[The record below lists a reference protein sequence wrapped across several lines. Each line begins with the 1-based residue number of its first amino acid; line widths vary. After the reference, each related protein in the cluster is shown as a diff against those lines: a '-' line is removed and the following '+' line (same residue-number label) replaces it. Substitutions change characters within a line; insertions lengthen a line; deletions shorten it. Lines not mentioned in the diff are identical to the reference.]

1 MIRRFERI
9 APAILLLTALAAP
22 LILYGAFR
30 AVQSNTNKV
39 VDWLPASF
47 QETADL
53 AWYRA
58 RFAGDQFVIV
68 TWEGA
73 HLGGDPSD
81 PNAAPDDPRIE
92 QLAKLLVPE
101 QEGHEPVVAEGE
113 VFSGVAAVKHTDPEA
128 PGNEV
133 RYFKNVVTA
142 RRLLDRLTAEPLEIP
157 YDEAVDRLKGSL
169 LGDDGRQTA
178 LVVTLTEEALND
190 FRKAIGRGNEKWRAL
205 HHPQGAL
212 FDAIDQVGIDKASV
226 HVGGPPVDNVAIDEE
241 GEKTL
246 IRLMGLSTLLGLIL
260 AWRALKSVKLTIMV
274 FCCGILSAAASLA
287 VIWMWGDTT
296 DAVVLAMPSLIY
308 VLAISGA
315 IHILNYYKEAI
326 EDGGMRGAAYRAL
339 AHAWKP
345 AAFCSAT
352 TAVGL
357 LSLVTSDL
365 TPIRKFGFYS
375 SIGMMLMLGSLFL
388 FLPAALQ
395 IWPVRMRKK
404 EATAREEAKHAAAHA
419 DHTRPENRIE
429 AFWNV
434 VGGFIIRR
442 HALVAVTCTAL
453 IALACVGILRIE
465 TSIDLMG
472 LFDKNARVITD
483 YKWLEANV
491 GRLVPL
497 EIVLKFDDDAI
508 RRNDG
513 TPASEDARL
522 RMIDRAEL
530 VANVE
535 QALSDK
541 FGAEGQNII
550 GPSMSATSFMPELP
564 TGSGFQATIRRSV
577 VNTKLESSY
586 DAFKETGYLRSDPET
601 GAELWRISLRV
612 AAFQDVDYGKFS
624 DEVRD
629 TVQPILAAAN
639 QARPELAVQVGAADA
654 AERAIAAPAV
664 AAAPNT
670 PFIDATY
677 TGVVPIVYK
686 AQRALLQSLIE
697 STFWSL
703 IVITPMLMFV
713 TRGIWSGVVCMLP
726 NVLPLAFVFGGMG
739 WLDLAVD
746 IGAMM
751 SASIALGVAV
761 DDTIHYLAWFREE
774 FDRTGDRNQSI
785 LYAYRKCAL
794 PTMQAALV
802 NGLGLS
808 IFAFSTFTPTK
819 QFGYLML
826 TILIA
831 GMFAELILLP
841 ALLAG
846 PLGRAFKRRKIV
858 DKSPGDTDVSDPGF
872 LSDEAPRADEAWDDS
887 DNVAAFSSERGSEVE
902 ARRDDAEAGRKAGPH
917 EKGRSRRDRSSSAP
931 PSPRSSSSS
940 IRPA

>member
-53 AWYRA
+53 AWYRE

-68 TWEGA
+68 SWEGA

-81 PNAAPDDPRIE
+81 PNAPKDDPRIE
-92 QLAKLLVPE
+92 KLAKLLVPE
-101 QEGHEPVVAEGE
+101 QDSHEPIVAEGE
-113 VFSGVAAVKHTDPEA
+113 TFTGVASVKHTDPEA
-128 PGNEV
+128 PGKKV

-142 RRLLDRLTAEPLEIP
+142 RRLLDRLTAEPLEVP
-157 YDEAVDRLKGSL
+157 YDEAVERLKGSL
-169 LGDDGRQTA
+169 LGDDGKQTA
-178 LVVTLTEEALND
+178 LVVTLTEEALAD

-212 FDAIDQVGIDKASV
+212 FDAIDEIGIDKESV

-246 IRLMGLSTLLGLIL
+246 IRLMGLSTLLGLFL
-260 AWRALKSVKLTIMV
+260 AWRSLKSIKLTIMV

-287 VIWMWGDTT
+287 TIWLWGDTT

-315 IHILNYYKEAI
+315 IHIINYYKEAI
-326 EDGGMRGAAYRAL
+326 EEGGMRGAAYRAL

-395 IWPVRMRKK
+395 IWPVRMRRKESADK
-404 EATAREEAKHAAAHA
+404 EAEHAAAHA
-419 DHTRPENRIE
+419 DHTRPENRVE

-442 HALVAVTCTAL
+442 YALVAVTCTAL
-453 IALACVGILRIE
+453 IAVACVGISRIQ

-483 YKWLEANV
+483 YKWLEAHV

-497 EIVLKFDDDAI
+497 EIVLKFDDDSI
-508 RRNDG
+508 RRDDG

-530 VANVE
+530 VAKVE
-535 QALSDK
+535 QALAAK
-541 FGAEGQNII
+541 FGAQGTKVI

-564 TGSGFQATIRRSV
+564 SGSGFQATIRRSV

-612 AAFQDVDYGKFS
+612 AAFKDVDYGKFS
-624 DEVRD
+624 DEVREV
-629 TVQPILAAAN
+629 VQPILTAAN
-639 QARPELAVQVGAADA
+639 QSRPELEVQ
-654 AERAIAAPAV
+654 V
-664 AAAPNT
+664 AAAETNAQTSAAQIAAAPKKA
-670 PFIDATY
+670 FVDATY

-713 TRGIWSGVVCMLP
+713 TRGFWSGIVCMIP
-726 NVLPLAFVFGGMG
+726 NVLPIAFVFGGMG
-739 WLDLAVD
+739 WLDLPVD

-761 DDTIHYLAWFREE
+761 DDTIHYLAWFRDE
-774 FDRTGDRNQSI
+774 FDRTGDRKQSI

-794 PTMQAALV
+794 PTMQAAII

-826 TILIA
+826 TILVA

-841 ALLAG
+841 ALLAS
-846 PLGRAFKRRKIV
+846 PLGLAFKRRKIAGHTPDGV
-858 DKSPGDTDVSDPGF
+858 DVPEAAFEP
-872 LSDEAPRADEAWDDS
+872 DEASRSEEALAGAQ
-887 DNVAAFSSERGSEVE
+887 NVAAVSTDRGAEIE
-902 ARRDDAEAGRKAGPH
+902 GRRDDAQKGRTAGPH
-917 EKGRSRRDRSSSAP
+917 DKSRSRRDRSSSET
-931 PSPRSSSSS
+931 PSSRSSSSS

>member
-39 VDWLPASF
+39 ADWLPASF

-53 AWYRA
+53 AWYRE

-68 TWEGA
+68 SWEGA
-73 HLGGDPSD
+73 NLGGNPVDP
-81 PNAAPDDPRIE
+81 AAPKDDPRIE
-92 QLAKLLVPE
+92 KLAKLLVPE
-101 QEGHEPVVAEGE
+101 QDSHEPIVGEGE
-113 VFSGVAAVKHTDPEA
+113 TYS
-128 PGNEV
+128 EV
-133 RYFKNVVTA
+133 SPIGHPATREGKRYFKNVVTA
-142 RRLLDRLTAEPLEIP
+142 RRLLERLTAEPLEIP
-157 YDEAVDRLKGSL
+157 YDEAVERLKGSL
-169 LGDDGRQTA
+169 LSDDGKQTA
-178 LVVTLTEEALND
+178 IVVTLTEEALGD

-212 FDAIDQVGIDKASV
+212 FDAIDEIGIDKDSV

-246 IRLMGLSTLLGLIL
+246 IRLMGLSSLFGLFL
-260 AWRALKSVKLTIMV
+260 AWRSLKSVKLTIMV
-274 FCCGILSAAASLA
+274 FCCGVLSAAASLA
-287 VIWMWGDTT
+287 AIWIMGDTT

-315 IHILNYYKEAI
+315 IHIINYYKEAI
-326 EDGGMRGAAYRAL
+326 EENGLRGAAYRAL

-345 AAFCSAT
+345 ALFCSTT

-357 LSLVTSDL
+357 LSLYTSDL
-365 TPIRKFGFYS
+365 TPIRKFGIYS

-395 IWPVRMRKK
+395 IWPVRFREKESSEK
-404 EATAREEAKHAAAHA
+404 EAEHAALHA
-419 DHTRPENRIE
+419 DHTRPEGRVE
-429 AFWNV
+429 RFWQV
-434 VGGFIIRR
+434 VGGFITR
-442 HALVAVTCTAL
+442 HHAAVAIGCVLL
-453 IALACVGILRIE
+453 ILAGSLGIARVE

-483 YKWLEANV
+483 YKWLEAHV

-497 EIVLKFDDDAI
+497 EIVLKFDDDSI
-508 RRNDG
+508 RRDDG
-513 TPASEDARL
+513 VPASEDERL

-530 VANVE
+530 VTKVE
-535 QALSDK
+535 AAIAAK
-541 FGAEGQNII
+541 FGPGGENII
-550 GPSMSATSFMPELP
+550 GPPMAATAFMPELP
-564 TGSGFQATIRRSV
+564 TGSGFNATIRRSV
-577 VNTKLESSY
+577 INTKLESSY
-586 DAFKETGYLRSDPET
+586 DALKETGYLRSDPET

-612 AAFQDVDYGKFS
+612 AAFQDVDYGRFS

-639 QARPELAVQVGAADA
+639 GARPALGIQVAASDRASGNAGAASA
-654 AERAIAAPAV
+654 TSG
-664 AAAPNT
+664 AAAKQ
-670 PFIDATY
+670 PFVDATY

-686 AQRALLQSLIE
+686 AQRALLSSLIE
-697 STFWSL
+697 STFWSF
-703 IVITPMLMFV
+703 IIITPMLMFV
-713 TRGIWSGVVCMLP
+713 SRGVWAGLVCMLP
-726 NVLPLAFVFGGMG
+726 NVLPIAFIFGGMG
-739 WLDLAVD
+739 WLEIPVD
-746 IGAMM
+746 IGCMM

-761 DDTIHYLAWFREE
+761 DDTIHYLAWFRDE
-774 FDRTGDRNQSI
+774 FDRTGDRKQAI
-785 LYAYRKCAL
+785 LYSYRKCAL
-794 PTMQAALV
+794 PTMQAALI

-826 TILIA
+826 VILVA
-831 GMFAELILLP
+831 GMIAELILLP

-846 PLGRAFKRRKIV
+846 PLGRAFKRRKHKGHAPEDAEV
-858 DKSPGDTDVSDPGF
+858 P
-872 LSDEAPRADEAWDDS
+872 EAEFQAEDAQADDAWETS
-887 DNVAAFSSERGSEVE
+887 EKVAAASSDRGSEIE
-902 ARRDDAEAGRKAGPH
+902 ARRDDAEAPRKAGPH
-917 EKGRSRRDRSSSAP
+917 EKSRSRRDRSSSVP